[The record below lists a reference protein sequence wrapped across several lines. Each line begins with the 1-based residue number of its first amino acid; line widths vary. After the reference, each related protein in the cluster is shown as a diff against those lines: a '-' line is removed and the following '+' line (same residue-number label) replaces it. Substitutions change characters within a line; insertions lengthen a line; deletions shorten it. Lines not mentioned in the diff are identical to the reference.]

1 MVEHKS
7 MENGF
12 RYIEVTNERAR
23 AKIALQG
30 AHLFHYE
37 QKGRKPLLWLS
48 ETSFFETGRSIRGG
62 IPVCWPWFGM
72 HKSDPNL
79 PQHGFARDFLWELLE
94 ANEAGDNSTE
104 LLFELK
110 SSPESMKLWP
120 YRFELRLLITVSD
133 ELTVSLTTKNCA
145 TEAFEISSALHSYF
159 AVSNIDNVN
168 IEGLEGKK
176 YFDALDKKYKIQK
189 GDIHISEE
197 IDRVYQGVHGPII
210 IRDNDRTVKIES
222 KGSSSAVVWNP
233 WIEKCARMSAMKND
247 AYKTMLCIETANAM
261 EDGQTLQP
269 GESHTLTAT
278 IYGSL

>member
-189 GDIHISEE
+189 GDILISEE
-197 IDRVYQGVHGPII
+197 VDRVYQGAHGPII
-210 IRDNDRTVKIES
+210 IRDNDRSVKIKS

-269 GESHTLTAT
+269 EQEHTLAA
-278 IYGSL
+278 IIK